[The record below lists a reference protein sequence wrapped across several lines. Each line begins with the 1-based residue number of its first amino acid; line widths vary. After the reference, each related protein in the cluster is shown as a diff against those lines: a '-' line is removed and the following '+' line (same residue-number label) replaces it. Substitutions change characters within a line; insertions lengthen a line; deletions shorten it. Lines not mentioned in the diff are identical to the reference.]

1 MVDSPFIF
9 KLKRLIMNNLATTLL
24 KKLNPAN
31 TPEKITVSELGD
43 IYIRQVSI
51 GEQQQISKLLKGID
65 PKSDEYNITSIALTF
80 IFGVC
85 DEHGE
90 FLFKPD
96 DVEVV
101 KQIKF
106 KSMLDIVKEI
116 NELNGID
123 VKKDDKDDKD
133 NDDEGEETEAEK
145 NS

>member
-1 MVDSPFIF
+1 
-9 KLKRLIMNNLATTLL
+9 MNNLATTLL

-96 DVEVV
+96 DIEAV

>member
-1 MVDSPFIF
+1 
-9 KLKRLIMNNLATTLL
+9 MNNLATTLL
-24 KKLNPAN
+24 KKLNAINAPQ
-31 TPEKITVSELGD
+31 KITVSELGD
-43 IYIRQVSI
+43 IYIRPISI
-51 GEQQQISKLLKGID
+51 SDQQQISRLLKDID
-65 PKSDEYNITSIALTF
+65 PKSDDYNITSIALTF

-90 FLFKPD
+90 FLFTPD

-106 KSMLDIVKEI
+106 KPMIKIFEQI
-116 NELNGID
+116 NKLNGID
-123 VKKDDKDDKD
+123 VKKDDKDDKDDKD

>member
-1 MVDSPFIF
+1 
-9 KLKRLIMNNLATTLL
+9 MNNLATTLL
-24 KKLNPAN
+24 KKLNAINAPQ
-31 TPEKITVSELGD
+31 KITVSELGD
-43 IYIRQVSI
+43 IYLRPISI
-51 GEQQQISKLLKGID
+51 SDQQQISRLLKDID
-65 PKSDEYNITSIALTF
+65 PKSDDYNITSIALTF

-90 FLFKPD
+90 FLFTPD

-106 KSMLDIVKEI
+106 KPMIKIFEQI
-116 NELNGID
+116 NKLNGID
-123 VKKDDKDDKD
+123 VKKDDKDDKDDKD

>member
-1 MVDSPFIF
+1 
-9 KLKRLIMNNLATTLL
+9 MNNLATTLL
-24 KKLNPAN
+24 KKLNATNAPQ
-31 TPEKITVSELGD
+31 KITVSELGD
-43 IYIRQVSI
+43 IYIRPISI
-51 GEQQQISKLLKGID
+51 SDQQQISRLLKGID
-65 PKSDEYNITSIALTF
+65 PKSDDYNITSIALTF

-90 FLFKPD
+90 FLFTPD

-133 NDDEGEETEAEK
+133 NNGDEQDEQGEETEAEK

>member
-1 MVDSPFIF
+1 
-9 KLKRLIMNNLATTLL
+9 MNKLATALL
-24 KKLNPAN
+24 KKLSPAN
-31 TPEKITVSELGD
+31 APQKITISELGD
-43 IYIRQVSI
+43 IYIRPISI
-51 GEQQQISKLLKGID
+51 SDQQQISRLLKDID
-65 PKSDEYNITSIALTF
+65 PKSDDYNITSIALTF

-106 KSMLDIVKEI
+106 KPMIEI
-116 NELNGID
+116 FEQINKLNGID
-123 VKKDDKDDKD
+123 VKKDDKGDKD
-133 NDDEGEETEAEK
+133 NEDENEETEAEK

>member
-24 KKLNPAN
+24 KKLNATNAPQ
-31 TPEKITVSELGD
+31 KITVSELGD
-43 IYIRQVSI
+43 IYIRPISI
-51 GEQQQISKLLKGID
+51 SDQQQISRLLKDID
-65 PKSDEYNITSIALTF
+65 PKSDDYNITSIALTF

-106 KSMLDIVKEI
+106 KPMIEI
-116 NELNGID
+116 FEQINKLNGID
-123 VKKDDKDDKD
+123 VKKDDKD
-133 NDDEGEETEAEK
+133 NEDEDEETEAEK

>member
-1 MVDSPFIF
+1 
-9 KLKRLIMNNLATTLL
+9 MNNLATTLL
-24 KKLNPAN
+24 KKLNAINAPQ
-31 TPEKITVSELGD
+31 KITVSELGD
-43 IYIRQVSI
+43 IYIRPISI
-51 GEQQQISKLLKGID
+51 SDQQQISRLLKDID
-65 PKSDEYNITSIALTF
+65 PKSDDYNITSIALTF

-90 FLFKPD
+90 FLFTPD

-106 KSMLDIVKEI
+106 KPMIEI
-116 NELNGID
+116 FEQINKLNGID
-123 VKKDDKDDKD
+123 VKKDDKDDKDDKD

>member
-24 KKLNPAN
+24 KKLNATNAPQ
-31 TPEKITVSELGD
+31 KITVSELGD
-43 IYIRQVSI
+43 IYIRPISI
-51 GEQQQISKLLKGID
+51 SDQQQISKLLKGID
-65 PKSDEYNITSIALTF
+65 PKSDDYNITSIALTF

-90 FLFKPD
+90 FLFTPD

-106 KSMLDIVKEI
+106 KPMIEI
-116 NELNGID
+116 FEQINKLNGID
-123 VKKDDKDDKD
+123 VKKDDKD
-133 NDDEGEETEAEK
+133 NDDEETEAEK